1 MNSASLISKSI
12 RILFITAARYRVRL
26 CASRSI
32 AQIVVM
38 RTSAA
43 VLRKKW
49 MSDWRTVYG
58 LAPKVVR
65 RCPECGAEHA
75 GKCSYRR
82 KNGPTQKAT
91 AEQARAWLE
100 KRRRDRQRRQIQTLI
115 RELCDG
121 IERARRSIR
130 QQGGFRAVAK
140 DQSRSDSGADLR
152 KAARNTITRNRTSED
167 GSK

>member
-1 MNSASLISKSI
+1 
-12 RILFITAARYRVRL
+12 
-26 CASRSI
+26 
-32 AQIVVM
+32 
-38 RTSAA
+38 
-43 VLRKKW
+43 
-49 MSDWRTVYG
+49 MSDWRTARG
-58 LAPKVVR
+58 LAQKVVR
-65 RCPECGAEHA
+65 RCSECGVEHA

-82 KNGPTQKAT
+82 KSGPTQKAT
-91 AEQARAWLE
+91 AEQARSWLE

-130 QQGGFRAVAK
+130 QQSSFRAVAK

-152 KAARNTITRNRTSED
+152 KATRNTIVRNRTGED